1 MIEVIFDFL
10 DVLTEKVLPTIFLA
24 ILGISGVI
32 LIFGIPPIKHMPAK
46 RITGWL
52 SIGSMVLVISF
63 PYVSESDRLGFWVS
77 LPEFIS
83 IAILLLGYFLI
94 AVAPI
99 LTLAVTTILL
109 SRAFTYVATTL
120 HPILSWVLT
129 FLFSFAS
136 GVFFPVLYWF
146 SWRAV
151 TGDGRMVLSFVGV
164 GAGFV
169 LILISLYVNVLEKR
183 GNLLRIKNIKKRTP
197 PIKVEK
203 R

>member
-1 MIEVIFDFL
+1 MEVPFDFL
-10 DVLTEKVLPTIFLA
+10 YVLTEKVLPIIFLV
-24 ILGISGVI
+24 ILGISGVV
-32 LIFGIPPIKHMPAK
+32 LIFGIPPIKRMPAR

-63 PYVSESDRLGFWVS
+63 PYVCESDQLMGFGRS

-83 IAILLLGYFLI
+83 IAITLFYIFLI
-94 AVAPI
+94 SVAPI

-109 SRAFTYVATTL
+109 SRAFTYVATTV

-136 GVFFPVLYWF
+136 GVFFTILYWF

-151 TGDGRMVLSFVGV
+151 VTGDSRMGLSFVGV

-169 LILISLYVNVLEKR
+169 VIFISLYVNVLEKQ
-183 GNLLRIKNIKKRTP
+183 GNLLRIKI
-197 PIKVEK
+197 
-203 R
+203 

>member
-1 MIEVIFDFL
+1 MEVLFDFL
-10 DVLTEKVLPTIFLA
+10 DVLTEKVLPIIFLI

-32 LIFGIPPIKHMPAK
+32 LIFGIPPIKRMPAK

-63 PYVSESDRLGFWVS
+63 SYVSESDRLREFLVS

-83 IAILLLGYFLI
+83 IAITLLGFFLFF
-94 AVAPI
+94 VAPI

-109 SRAFTYVATTL
+109 SRAFTYVATRV

-136 GVFFPVLYWF
+136 GVFFAVLYWF

-164 GAGFV
+164 VAGFGFV
-169 LILISLYVNVLEKR
+169 VISISLYVNVLEKQ
-183 GNLLRIKNIKKRTP
+183 GNLLRIKI
-197 PIKVEK
+197 
-203 R
+203 

>member
-1 MIEVIFDFL
+1 MEVIFDFL
-10 DVLTEKVLPTIFLA
+10 DVLTEKVLPIIFLV

-32 LIFGIPPIKHMPAK
+32 LIFGIPPIKRMPAR

-63 PYVSESDRLGFWVS
+63 PYVSESDRLREFLVS

-83 IAILLLGYFLI
+83 IAITLLGFFLFF
-94 AVAPI
+94 VAPI

-109 SRAFTYVATTL
+109 SRAFTYVATRV

-136 GVFFPVLYWF
+136 GVFFAVLYWF

-169 LILISLYVNVLEKR
+169 VISISLYVNVLEKQ
-183 GNLLRIKNIKKRTP
+183 GNLLRIKI
-197 PIKVEK
+197 
-203 R
+203 